1 MSKVVEV
8 VNGVEVVVG
17 MNGNG
22 KVEAG
27 LLTESVAA
35 VTSAEPVSGLAWR
48 SHSAAA
54 VVGHCTDRFVNWTNI
69 FFETFCR
76 AFSFGQ
82 KYKF

>member
-1 MSKVVEV
+1 MD
-8 VNGVEVVVG
+8 
-17 MNGNG
+17 GNG
-22 KVEAG
+22 KVAAA
-27 LLTESVAA
+27 LLTAAAA
-35 VTSAEPVSGLAWR
+35 VTSATPVSGLVWR